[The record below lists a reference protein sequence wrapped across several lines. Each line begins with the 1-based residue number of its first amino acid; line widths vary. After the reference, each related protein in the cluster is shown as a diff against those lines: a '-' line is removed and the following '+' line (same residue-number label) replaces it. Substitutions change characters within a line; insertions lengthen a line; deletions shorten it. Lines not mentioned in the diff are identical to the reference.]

1 MANTFGN
8 RLAARR
14 KELDLSQ
21 AAIAKQMKTSTSVIG
36 RYERDLMIPGI
47 DVARTLAK
55 LLKTT
60 VGYLL
65 GEADKS
71 DTFKDPVM
79 LQRLHDLQALS
90 VKDRDHIL
98 FALDAMLRDSKTRKA
113 YA

>member
-1 MANTFGN
+1 MASTFGS
-8 RLAARR
+8 RMAARR

-21 AAIAKQMKTSTSVIG
+21 GDLAKQMKTSTSVIG
-36 RYERDLMIPGI
+36 RYERDAMIPGI

-65 GEADKS
+65 GEVDKS
-71 DTFKDPVM
+71 DTFKDTAM
-79 LQRLHDLQALS
+79 LQRLHDLQALND
-90 VKDRDHIL
+90 KDRDHVL
-98 FALDAMLRDSKTRKA
+98 FALDAMLRDAKTRKA